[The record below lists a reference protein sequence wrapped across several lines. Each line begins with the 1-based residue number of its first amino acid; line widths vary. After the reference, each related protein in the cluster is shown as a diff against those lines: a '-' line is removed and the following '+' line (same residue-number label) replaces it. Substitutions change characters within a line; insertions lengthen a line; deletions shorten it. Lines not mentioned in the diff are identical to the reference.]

1 MSDGVVIAGGGQ
13 AGFQAAF
20 SLRTEGYGGPITL
33 LSEEPHF
40 PYQRPPLSKGFMLGK
55 QSESHIL
62 LRPESYYR
70 DHNIQVLPGERAAA
84 IETVEHRV
92 RLASGVTISYDA
104 LVLATGA
111 SNRVLPVPGAML
123 EGVCYLRTLGEA
135 IEIKQRLAHA
145 NHAVIVGGGFIG
157 LEIAAAASTLGKAVT
172 VVEVLSRLMSR
183 AVAPILSEFFQRSH
197 RERGVKIL
205 TMAKV
210 REIRGNEGKAR
221 EVILEDGSSL
231 PTDLVV
237 VGIGITP
244 NTDLALQAGLPV
256 SNGIGVDEFLKTADA
271 GIYAI
276 GDCAEYPNPF
286 AGSRVRLESV
296 QNAVDQAVSV
306 ARSIVGKPAPYRS
319 LPWFWSDQFELRLQM
334 AGLST
339 GHDSLAVRGQPDGG
353 KFSVFYFRSGR
364 LCAVDSVNRT
374 ADHMAARKLIAS
386 GAALTPEQAA
396 DESVNLKML

>member
-1 MSDGVVIAGGGQ
+1 
-13 AGFQAAF
+13 
-20 SLRTEGYGGPITL
+20 
-33 LSEEPHF
+33 
-40 PYQRPPLSKGFMLGK
+40 
-55 QSESHIL
+55 
-62 LRPESYYR
+62 
-70 DHNIQVLPGERAAA
+70 
-84 IETVEHRV
+84 
-92 RLASGVTISYDA
+92 
-104 LVLATGA
+104 
-111 SNRVLPVPGAML
+111 
-123 EGVCYLRTLGEA
+123 
-135 IEIKQRLAHA
+135 
-145 NHAVIVGGGFIG
+145 
-157 LEIAAAASTLGKAVT
+157 
-172 VVEVLSRLMSR
+172 
-183 AVAPILSEFFQRSH
+183 
-197 RERGVKIL
+197 
-205 TMAKV
+205 
-210 REIRGNEGKAR
+210 
-221 EVILEDGSSL
+221 
-231 PTDLVV
+231 
-237 VGIGITP
+237 
-244 NTDLALQAGLPV
+244 
-256 SNGIGVDEFLKTADA
+256 VDEFLKTADA